1 MGDRGSLANRNGPG
15 EVSGARSRRYSPFST
30 NTSNYTTP
38 SSSMMPASSS
48 TAESSSAQTL
58 TAAFMHPDPA
68 WSSKTPRRR
77 NRAVLSCLKCHQR
90 RVKCDRKQPCTA
102 CVRYGAPEDC
112 KVPDNPKA
120 QQQRQHRVNSLG
132 SSGSDDNPM
141 DEQQFGN
148 EDNVHGPSRLLHYHG
163 AAGAV
168 AGPGVGST
176 LLGPHHNHAAMHGQD
191 GHVTSI
197 SGACDSASGVVSPTV
212 SPPIPHQNQLPQSS
226 SAQLSAAFP
235 RGATSINSGSSSSS
249 AGRSTLLGPHHNHA
263 AMHGQDG
270 HVTSISGAC
279 DSASGVVSP
288 TVSPPIPHQN
298 QLPQSSSAQLS
309 AAFPRGATSINSGS
323 SSSSAGR
330 ASAGPAHS
338 SAVGASQALGRSPNS
353 QGATQP
359 KRSYT
364 THRSADVLT
373 RFISEYEG
381 HLGSGPASRNERIPK
396 SYSQEH
402 VEEIWSF
409 CENLPSR
416 NLDILVGS
424 YLNDVDWMYQIVDAD
439 AVSYRLL
446 PDLIS
451 RILNPRVD
459 YAARPQEWASAL
471 RWGDMTRLSLLGGMI
486 LGSVQATGETVLKLT
501 FKQAA
506 GPISTAGSSGNNSSA
521 FSTGSNRDRGL
532 LGEASSHDSS
542 LSSAQS
548 AMTGSS
554 SASNSRSSARL
565 TPQPRTAPSVKAEVL
580 SPLEGQVQRL
590 VHLATMVEGP
600 SPDLVKARMVL
611 LNFIKN
617 EARLAE
623 PEAHQFLEETV
634 EVTMEADMHKD
645 PGSLQISDD
654 DKEDH
659 RRLFYNLYAFDSKT
673 TQGTPFHPSLP
684 QIPPEL
690 SRFHTLDR
698 QRHLYLICFHSV
710 REALHRLAF
719 FQGPMISAQH
729 AEYSREA
736 CAQAA
741 VVLLETQRSLR
752 IRIFST
758 GDLCC
763 FYIPFFN
770 LEPAVTLVISAIL
783 VLQSEPAQHE
793 ADYMRN
799 LPMKKA
805 KVDYYMQWAQHA
817 LDLLRSMPKDI
828 AVATQ
833 GSFMLSRVLR
843 KAAIIVEH
851 VTRPPSPGGGQHNRP
866 PIASLERTSA
876 WMQDLFCDEHGQ
888 RMKMPYLTAPPR
900 PPPFARTASRPETF
914 HELQRSDQS
923 FSAFDPE
930 SSNVSS
936 ANLSS
941 FPGSSIANSSSTF
954 NTAGPS
960 SSLES
965 LNSASQAMQLSSN
978 TYMALAPMGPP
989 TSTLPSPTNSGTHI
1003 SAPMNSMAPLSSIPM
1018 PAGGST
1024 YAPPMSNT
1032 VMTVNNLISSDGVG
1046 GSTNITHPNM
1056 AAATFTSV
1064 PLNLSSAGG
1073 SGDGPSLAQMGLGFF
1088 DTLFDARNQ
1097 FAPLDPTALA
1107 PQADGTAMAATV
1119 PLPASSGGSSGPMP
1133 PAEAVVASLGLE
1145 AYMNSWLTAIQNDGQ
1160 AA

>member
-68 WSSKTPRRR
+68 RSSKTPRRR

-168 AGPGVGST
+168 AGPGVG
-176 LLGPHHNHAAMHGQD
+176 
-191 GHVTSI
+191 
-197 SGACDSASGVVSPTV
+197 
-212 SPPIPHQNQLPQSS
+212 
-226 SAQLSAAFP
+226 
-235 RGATSINSGSSSSS
+235 
-249 AGRSTLLGPHHNHA
+249 STLLGPHHNHA

-580 SPLEGQVQRL
+580 SLLEGQVQRL

-659 RRLFYNLYAFDSKT
+659 RRLFYNLYAFDRFAALFFGKRPSFPEEEITTELPQERWVINGKEYLYTFLLLKGRLAKIVTGIALAALEVPVDGDKISDLEVQLQEFSKT

-1119 PLPASSGGSSGPMP
+1119 PLPASSGGSSGPML